1 MQPQPPSH
9 HHYASDSVSLHS
21 SGSASQRQRQQRRPQ
36 LGHHDTHHNQDDRSV
51 DRSLADKSVRSAP
64 SSYNHRPRGRREDSS
79 HASRSS
85 NHRATT
91 ARSSAEIGF
100 HKRGSSTS
108 DSSCDTTVDLS
119 YSSEFSSSGTPRGSS
134 SSGGGSRRSNSGSGG
149 SVFSQGSQRS
159 AHSARSS
166 GSFNSARS
174 SGSHSARQD
183 RRPRP
188 SQSRDNQGP
197 SSSYSYGRG
206 DNQGQYHNNAN
217 TIHQNPEQ
225 FVCGMELFVGENNAS
240 RCFYTGQ
247 IHVESQLPH
256 GLGTLRS
263 EVGGTMLEGEWQFG
277 RLVQES
283 GAAAPPAPQVV
294 APPPQEYQIVSPL
307 ECQEEEEDEYTDFC
321 LPCTSEG
328 RHQKNQDPPDHE
340 EDEETFCENFQQV
353 CRVVESEESS
363 IGNSIAVTIDHADD
377 TASESSSASSAGGWS
392 RSSSYSARES
402 KSKSSCLIPPP
413 PTNPSSNNNG
423 NSSVNSRV
431 TFNKLQEFERYTET
445 CDEEEDYYHDD
456 HSRSSYSPPCVG
468 VVGGDCERP
477 KRVRFREDP

>member
-1 MQPQPPSH
+1 MQPQQPSH
-9 HHYASDSVSLHS
+9 HQYASDSVSLHS

-36 LGHHDTHHNQDDRSV
+36 LGHHDTHHNQDDRSI

-79 HASRSS
+79 QASRSS
-85 NHRATT
+85 NHHATT
-91 ARSSAEIGF
+91 TRSLAEIGF
-100 HKRGSSTS
+100 HKRGSSAS

-119 YSSEFSSSGTPRGSS
+119 YSSEFSSSGTPRGGSS
-134 SSGGGSRRSNSGSGG
+134 SGGSRRSNSGSGG

-166 GSFNSARS
+166 GSRNSARS

-188 SQSRDNQGP
+188 SQSRDNQG
-197 SSSYSYGRG
+197 SSSYDRG
-206 DNQGQYHNNAN
+206 DNQGQYHNNANN

-283 GAAAPPAPQVV
+283 GAAAPPVPQV
-294 APPPQEYQIVSPL
+294 AASPQEYQTVSPL
-307 ECQEEEEDEYTDFC
+307 ECQEEEEYTDFC

-328 RHQKNQDPPDHE
+328 RNQKNQDPPDCE
-340 EDEETFCENFQQV
+340 EEESLCENFQQV
-353 CRVVESEESS
+353 CQVVESEESS
-363 IGNSIAVTIDHADD
+363 ISNSIAVTIDHADD

-402 KSKSSCLIPPP
+402 KSKSSSLIPPHP
-413 PTNPSSNNNG
+413 SNSSSNNNG

-431 TFNKLQEFERYTET
+431 TFNKLQEYERYIET

-456 HSRSSYSPPCVG
+456 RSRSSYSPPCVG
-468 VVGGDCERP
+468 VVGGDCERQ